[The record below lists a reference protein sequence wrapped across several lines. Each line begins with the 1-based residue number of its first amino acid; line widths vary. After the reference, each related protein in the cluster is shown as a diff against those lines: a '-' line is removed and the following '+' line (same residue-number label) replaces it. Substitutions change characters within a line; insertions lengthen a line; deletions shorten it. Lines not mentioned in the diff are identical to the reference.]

1 MPTSDSNDALDRDV
15 EAIRDAVNACRKAL
29 ADLPLAH
36 KTVVLNEL
44 DRQWLTRQPQVGMV
58 ANISGK
64 QFDQLLGRKRLST
77 AHIQSRPRA

>member
-44 DRQWLTRQPQVGMV
+44 DRWLVAEAATHDPAAAKERQ
-58 ANISGK
+58 
-64 QFDQLLGRKRLST
+64 
-77 AHIQSRPRA
+77 H